1 MGYYIKFGVKMNKVI
16 PKSAFTLAEVLITLG
31 ITGAVAAMT
40 LPSLISK
47 YEKLITVVRLKKIYS
62 LMQESINLAKAK
74 YGEETFIPD
83 CGSRDYCPYNSEL
96 FLEALQSKN
105 CGKELNNYVN
115 KIRNSLNGY
124 TQYASLSQCQQLKD
138 GTIIFPSY
146 TFGTIT
152 VYGYTVY
159 LIDINGAKNPNR
171 FGRDL
176 FTFIH
181 VPQVPMYYSKINL
194 GIGSIA
200 VPNNG
205 KPGLYPAG
213 YIEDVGWST
222 CSRTKATGNCTYK
235 IIKDGWK
242 IKDDYPW

>member
-1 MGYYIKFGVKMNKVI
+1 MNKGI
-16 PKSAFTLAEVLITLG
+16 QKSAFTAFTLAEVLITLG
-31 ITGAVAAMT
+31 IIGVVAAMT
-40 LPSLISK
+40 LPVITEK
-47 YEKLITVVRLKKIYS
+47 YDKMITVNRLKKVYN
-62 LMQESINLAKAK
+62 LFEQSITMAKAK

-83 CGSRDYCPYNSEL
+83 CGSRDYCVYNAEL
-96 FLEALQSKN
+96 FLEALQPSQCKKN
-105 CGKELNNYVN
+105 LNNYVN
-115 KIRNSLNGY
+115 TIRNILNGY
-124 TQYASLSQCQQLKD
+124 TQFASLSQCKQLKD
-138 GTIIFPSY
+138 GTIFFTS
-146 TFGTIT
+146 FS
-152 VYGYTVY
+152 YGYTVY